1 MEDFDKI
8 KPTSIISTWLK
19 KVKES
24 ISRLKAI
31 LEFLRGWDV

>member
-19 KVKES
+19 KAKES
-24 ISRLKAI
+24 ISRL
-31 LEFLRGWDV
+31 EQY